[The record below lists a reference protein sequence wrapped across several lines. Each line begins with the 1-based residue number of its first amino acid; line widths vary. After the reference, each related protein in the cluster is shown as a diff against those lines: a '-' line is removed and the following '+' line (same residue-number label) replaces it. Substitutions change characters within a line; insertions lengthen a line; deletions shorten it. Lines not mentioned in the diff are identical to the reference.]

1 MYGCFNSTAVI
12 FDKSTLVSNIENVFS
27 YDWVEFHDGNDE
39 SAPLLGCG
47 KKWCKFT
54 PPVIISSENV
64 LLIKFHSDV
73 GYELS
78 GFEFLYEAGE
88 MIYLQYSMI
97 VYFIIINYI
106 RSKICFL
113 SSCF

>member
-1 MYGCFNSTAVI
+1 MTDLI
-12 FDKSTLVSNIENVFS
+12 IDKSTFVSNIENGFS

-64 LLIKFHSDV
+64 MLIKFHSDV

-88 MIYLQYSMI
+88 MIYLQYPMI
-97 VYFIIINYI
+97 VDLIIKCI
-106 RSKICFL
+106 RSKVYLIF
-113 SSCF
+113 FGF

>member
-1 MYGCFNSTAVI
+1 MVDNLLLI
-12 FDKSTLVSNIENVFS
+12 IDESTLVSNIEFVFS

-47 KKWCKFT
+47 QKWCKFT

-64 LLIKFHSDV
+64 MLIKFHSDV

-88 MIYLQYSMI
+88 MIYLQYPMI
-97 VYFIIINYI
+97 VDFLLIIKCI
-106 RSKICFL
+106 RSKVYLIF
-113 SSCF
+113 FGF